1 MAEMLGGYG
10 QALILAGRGDE
21 AKSYLDDAL
30 SLSRELK
37 NDGMV
42 AETLGVQGDMFFYA
56 GDFKSAHASYAQ
68 ALQAATRSK
77 EPETILIA
85 KADLAKVLVQE
96 RRAQEAI
103 SSLRQ
108 LIQQADDLGLKY
120 VSVEFRSS
128 WRKP

>member
-1 MAEMLGGYG
+1 MPKMLDGWR

-21 AKSYLDDAL
+21 AKSYVDEAL

-37 NDGMV
+37 SDGMV

-56 GDFKSAHASYAQ
+56 GDFKAAHSSYAQ

-85 KADLAKVLVQE
+85 KANLARSRFRKNT
-96 RRAQEAI
+96 AQEAI
-103 SSLRQ
+103 SSLRH
-108 LIQQADDLGLKY
+108 
-120 VSVEFRSS
+120 
-128 WRKP
+128 